1 MNMANIE
8 KYLQNIDTNQNLD
21 FSYSIK
27 KFLHPSFVTKNK
39 V

>member
-8 KYLQNIDTNQNLD
+8 KYLQNIDTKNLD